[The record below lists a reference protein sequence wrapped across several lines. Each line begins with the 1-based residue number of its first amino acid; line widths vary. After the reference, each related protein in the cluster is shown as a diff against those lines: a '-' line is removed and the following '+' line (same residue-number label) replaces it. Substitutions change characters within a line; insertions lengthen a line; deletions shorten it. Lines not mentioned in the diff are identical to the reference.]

1 MQRAWFIVK
10 ILERSAT
17 YRKSSNR
24 HSGHSGHSQ
33 RTRPNTNNFQQRESA
48 TIVVMF
54 VLSVCDIYF
63 VMSCLLIVL
72 FYTHVVLCHRPLCL
86 KTFKQCPCFYLFY
99 VTPHSLPLGVR
110 LGSHISLGSHIYKN
124 LHRGSCS

>member
-10 ILERSAT
+10 ILERSTT

-72 FYTHVVLCHRPLCL
+72 FYTHVVLFHRPLCL
-86 KTFKQCPCFYLFY
+86 KTFKKCPMFLSVSCYSPF
-99 VTPHSLPLGVR
+99 PSPRGKVR
-110 LGSHISLGSHIYKN
+110 LSYK
-124 LHRGSCS
+124 LRFSYVQEST